1 MTFGTTSRPATSSMG
16 DSWLMVGCT
25 YPVLMAWMVA
35 MASMPPAAPRQC
47 PIMLLVAL
55 ILVFFSWSAEN
66 TFLMALISALSPTRV
81 EVACALM

>member
-1 MTFGTTSRPATSSMG
+1 
-16 DSWLMVGCT
+16 
-25 YPVLMAWMVA
+25 
-35 MASMPPAAPRQC
+35 
-47 PIMLLVAL
+47 MLLVAL